1 MPFSLNG
8 FISVFYG
15 AGEMAQC
22 LGASVSMKTCIQS
35 QHHEE
40 TFLELRLAEEE
51 SSGEGVDSCGARSV

>member
-15 AGEMAQC
+15 DGEMAQW
-22 LGASVSMKTCIQS
+22 LGASASMTTYIQS
-35 QHHEE
+35 QHCEE
-40 TFLELRLAEEE
+40 ALLEFRLAEEG

>member
-1 MPFSLNG
+1 MVLYQF
-8 FISVFYG
+8 FYG

-51 SSGEGVDSCGARSV
+51 SSGEGLTPVVPAVCRMLVS